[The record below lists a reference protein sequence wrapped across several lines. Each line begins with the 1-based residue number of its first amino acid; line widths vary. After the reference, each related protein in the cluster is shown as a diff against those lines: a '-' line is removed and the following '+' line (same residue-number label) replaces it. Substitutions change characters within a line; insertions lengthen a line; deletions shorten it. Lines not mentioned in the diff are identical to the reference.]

1 MIGTTVSH
9 YRILD
14 RLGGGG
20 MGVVYRALD
29 LKLDRPVAL
38 KFLSSQRGAA
48 EEHKRRFLREARA
61 ASALDHP
68 NICTVYEI
76 DETPDGALFI
86 AMALCEGETLRD
98 RIARGP
104 LPIAEAVAIAG
115 QIAAG
120 LARAHQRGI
129 VHRDV
134 KPANVMVTPG
144 GVVKLVDFGIAK
156 LADQSRLTRAGSA
169 VGTAGYMSP
178 EQLHGE
184 PADPRSDVWSLGVVL
199 YEMVTGRS
207 PFDSES
213 ENEMIRAILKSAP
226 PPLSSLRP
234 GVPAPLEG
242 LVERALAKRP
252 EERTPGMEE
261 MGAELRQVAA
271 LLASPS
277 RMSSPPGSDADRTLL
292 EIPAPPDA
300 PSIHGAP
307 REEED
312 GDRGRTIGH
321 YQILE
326 ILGGGGMGIVYRARD
341 TRLARIVALK
351 FLPPELTRDPQAKER
366 FEQEA
371 RAASSLDHPNLCTI
385 LELGETPDG
394 RLYLAMPCYD
404 GETLR
409 RRIERGPMAID
420 EAIDVALQIARGL
433 SKAHRNGI
441 IHRDIKPANL
451 IVTGDGVVKILDFG
465 LAKLAGSAA
474 ISQTGSSAGTPAY
487 MSPEQARGDEV
498 DARTDLWS
506 LGVVL
511 YELLSGRRPFR
522 GEREQAVIY
531 SILHER
537 PQPLREIRPE
547 VSPEL
552 ARIVDR
558 LIAKEPA
565 DRYPSVEEALGD
577 LRVLRGE
584 PATGFTRA
592 VAPAR
597 PQGRPWLGL
606 AVAAVIAVG
615 SVLTALAVFLPRPGG
630 STGAPVQAS
639 FNRLTEQAGRKTF
652 PSISPDGNDFVYA
665 GLTSAGNFDIYSQ
678 RIGGSNPRNLTADS
692 SLDDTQPAFS
702 PDGSTIAFR
711 SDREGGGIFQM
722 GATGESV
729 RRLADFG
736 YNPVWSPDGREL
748 LVATEGISDPRVRK
762 TRSQVWRLGVATG
775 APPRL
780 LIAEDAVQPS
790 WSPHGQR
797 IAYWG
802 IPAGSAARAIWT
814 VPTEGGTPV
823 LVTRDEYL
831 NWSPVW
837 SPDGQYLYFASNR
850 GGSMNLWRVP
860 IDEASGRILGAPEAI
875 TAPSEWSGLPS
886 LSRDGKR
893 ILYATSE
900 SKSNLERVALA
911 PGSLAA
917 GQPEPVTQ
925 GSRSVRSCDVS
936 PDGRWVAFHSTIPQ
950 EDLFVVRPDG
960 GGLRQ
965 LTNDAFRDRYPR
977 WTHDGS
983 RLVFQS
989 DRGGMYELWTIRE
1002 DGSALAPV
1010 TRMSGGPVTYPVVSP
1025 DGRRLAFTIATRETG
1040 LVDLEQPLERRRP
1053 VALPPVGSDGQRF
1066 YAASW
1071 SPDGKWLAGV
1081 TESRDSR
1088 SIPGVVLYSL
1098 ESKSYRRVSTR
1109 GEIPRW
1115 MPDGRTLLALEA
1127 GRVLAI
1133 DVETGTVRE
1142 VLAPPPSSS
1151 FSTLCVAPDGRGFFV
1166 SQLSEESDICMLT
1179 LR

>member
-1 MIGTTVSH
+1 LIGTTVSH
-9 YRILD
+9 YRILE

-38 KFLSSQRGAA
+38 KFLSAQRGAA

-61 ASALDHP
+61 ASVLDHP

-115 QIAAG
+115 QVAAG
-120 LARAHQRGI
+120 LARAHARGI

-184 PADPRSDVWSLGVVL
+184 PADPRSDVWSLGVVI

-213 ENEMIRAILKSAP
+213 ENEMVRAILKRAP
-226 PPLSSLRP
+226 PPMSSLRP

-242 LVERALAKRP
+242 LVERTLAKRP
-252 EERTPGMEE
+252 EERTPSMEE
-261 MGAELRQVAA
+261 LGADLRQVAA

-277 RMSSPPGSDADRTLL
+277 QTRSPGSDADRTLL
-292 EIPAPPDA
+292 EIPAPPDV

-409 RRIERGPMAID
+409 RRIERGPLPVD
-420 EAIDVALQIARGL
+420 EAIDIALQIARGL

-451 IVTGDGVVKILDFG
+451 IVTSDGVVKILDFG

-552 ARIVDR
+552 ARIVER

-592 VAPAR
+592 VDP
-597 PQGRPWLGL
+597 GRPPKRRWPWIAAAVLAAV
-606 AVAAVIAVG
+606 AVAA
-615 SVLTALAVFLPRPGG
+615 AVFLLTRSPA
-630 STGAPVQAS
+630 GAPLQTS
-639 FNRLTEQAGRKTF
+639 FTRLTDQEGRETF
-652 PSISPDGNDFVYA
+652 PSVSPDGRDFVYVK
-665 GLTSAGNFDIYSQ
+665 LTSAGNLDIYSQ
-678 RIGGSNPRNLTADS
+678 RVGGSIPRNLTADS
-692 SLDDTQPAFS
+692 LVDDTQPAFS
-702 PDGSTIAFR
+702 PDGGTIAFR
-711 SDREGGGIFQM
+711 SERDGGGIFLM

-729 RRLADFG
+729 RRLTNFG
-736 YNPVWSPDGREL
+736 YSPAWSPDGREL
-748 LVATEGISDPRVRK
+748 LVATEGVSDPQVRRTKSQIWRVE
-762 TRSQVWRLGVATG
+762 VATG
-775 APPRL
+775 ARRRL
-780 LIAEDAVQPS
+780 VQGDAVQPS

-802 IPAGSAARAIWT
+802 IPAGSAARVLWT
-814 VPTEGGTPV
+814 MAADGSKLV
-823 LVTRDEYL
+823 LVTRDEFL

-837 SPDGQYLYFASNR
+837 SPDGEYLYFASNR

-860 IDEASGRILGAPEAI
+860 IDEVSGKVMGAPEAI

-886 LSRDGKR
+886 LSRDGKH

-900 SKSNLERVALA
+900 SRANLERAA
-911 PGSLAA
+911 FDPTSLTTD
-917 GQPEPVTQ
+917 PLKLVTQ
-925 GSRSVRSCDVS
+925 GSRGVRSCDVS
-936 PDGRWVAFHSTIPQ
+936 QDGQWVAFHSSIPQ

-960 GGLRQ
+960 SGLRQ
-965 LTNDAFRDRYPR
+965 LTTDAFRDRYPR
-977 WTHDGS
+977 WSPDGS

-989 DRGGMYELWTIRE
+989 NRSGRYEPWSIQA
-1002 DGSALAPV
+1002 DGSGLEPMARTSHSA
-1010 TRMSGGPVTYPVVSP
+1010 MTYPFWSP
-1025 DGRRLAFTIATRETG
+1025 DGKRLALTIVNRGAG
-1040 LVDLEQPLERRRP
+1040 LLDLSPPPEGRQPVP
-1053 VALPPVGSDGQRF
+1053 LPPVASDGQSF
-1066 YAASW
+1066 YAVSW
-1071 SPDGKWLAGV
+1071 SPDGKWLAGDA
-1081 TESRDSR
+1081 ESRDAR
-1088 SIPGVVLYSL
+1088 ALGVALYSL
-1098 ESKSYRRVSTR
+1098 ASKSYTRLSTR

-1115 MPDGRTLLALEA
+1115 LPDGKVLLALDEGRIIAVDIASRSVRQVLAPSPNSSFISHCIAPDGRTLFVA
-1127 GRVLAI
+1127 RV
-1133 DVETGTVRE
+1133 
-1142 VLAPPPSSS
+1142 
-1151 FSTLCVAPDGRGFFV
+1151 
-1166 SQLSEESDICMLT
+1166 SEEGDICMLT